1 MFCQSFAQEQNS
13 CTATDCHTDMRDLFW
28 CDYFD
33 SSDDSGEEEDCP
45 VSEDEFDNL
54 LLSL

>member
-1 MFCQSFAQEQNS
+1 MFCQPFAEEQHS
-13 CTATDCHTDMRDLFW
+13 CTATDCHTDMRDLFS

-33 SSDDSGEEEDCP
+33 SSDDSGEEEECP